1 MVPTYLLSCNNIDAS
16 SFDLCASAPYK
27 RNMTSP
33 FHFFVSTSVKILNKR
48 FLSIVD
54 VVDDDVEKNCILC
67 FSFEEDDCQSNNNS
81 IRRSEQCGQMLEV
94 ISSPNLPICCP
105 KSNLISFN
113 LSHIHTGAFTAVS
126 CCVSG
131 MQKIVN
137 IIWNELTNC
146 VKRTTTLR
154 RDVFQ
159 N

>member
-1 MVPTYLLSCNNIDAS
+1 MTKCRYLSIYMVPTYLLSCNNIDAS

-48 FLSIVD
+48 FLSI
-54 VVDDDVEKNCILC
+54 
-67 FSFEEDDCQSNNNS
+67 EEDDCQTNNNS

-137 IIWNELTNC
+137 II
-146 VKRTTTLR
+146 
-154 RDVFQ
+154 
-159 N
+159 